1 MADAEEFRAL
11 ADLDE
16 DTLEAW
22 RSAGWLRPREGAG
35 GLVYAEI
42 DVARAQL
49 IRDLRDDFGIND
61 EGVTVVLDLVDQLHV
76 LRRSLREIL
85 AGARSRTRGDQAPHP
100 RRSRDGGRPRV
111 GGWLARTGR
120 GHGHPEAQGIAVG
133 GGDGGGS
140 ALTV

>member
-1 MADAEEFRAL
+1 MLPPRPDPDLERFVADWPEGISYNPRQRMGADMADAEEFRAL

-61 EGVTVVLDLVDQLHV
+61 EGVTVVLDLVDQLHG

-85 AGARSRTRGDQAPHP
+85 AGLEAE
-100 RRSRDGGRPRV
+100 
-111 GGWLARTGR
+111 
-120 GHGHPEAQGIAVG
+120 PEATRRRILA
-133 GGDGGGS
+133 
-140 ALTV
+140 ALGTAADRG